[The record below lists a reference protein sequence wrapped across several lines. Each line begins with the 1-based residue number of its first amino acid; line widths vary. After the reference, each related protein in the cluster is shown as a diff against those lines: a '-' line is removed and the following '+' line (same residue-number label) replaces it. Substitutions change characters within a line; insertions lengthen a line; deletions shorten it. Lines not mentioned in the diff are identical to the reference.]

1 MLGMAETTA
10 WDRQRTAVREEITR
24 TAIELFLRQGFD
36 ATTIDQIL
44 ESVGVSRRSFFRY
57 FGTKEDVVLGDLVA
71 RGAAIA
77 EALAAQ
83 PADEEPWS
91 AIRAAF
97 HAADETSTLD
107 TESTLALGRMLFD
120 TPSLFARHIEKRLH
134 WQDML
139 VPLIAARLPDT
150 DDRDLR
156 SHAIVASAL
165 TCLDAA
171 SHAWV
176 RSDGHLD
183 LADLY
188 DRAVSAVRA

>member
-1 MLGMAETTA
+1 MAETTA
-10 WDRQRTAVREEITR
+10 WDRQRAAVRDEITR
-24 TAIELFLRQGFD
+24 TAIDLFLRQGFE

-77 EALAAQ
+77 DALGAR
-83 PADEEPWS
+83 PMDEEPWD

-97 HAADETSTLD
+97 DEADETSTLD
-107 TESTLALGRMLFD
+107 RPSTLALGRMLFD
-120 TPSLFARHIEKRLH
+120 TPSLLARHLEKRLR

-139 VPLIAARLPDT
+139 VPLIASRLDDT

-156 SHAIVASAL
+156 AHAIVASAL

-171 SHAWV
+171 SREWV
-176 RSDGHLD
+176 RSDGRHD
-183 LADLY
+183 LGDLY